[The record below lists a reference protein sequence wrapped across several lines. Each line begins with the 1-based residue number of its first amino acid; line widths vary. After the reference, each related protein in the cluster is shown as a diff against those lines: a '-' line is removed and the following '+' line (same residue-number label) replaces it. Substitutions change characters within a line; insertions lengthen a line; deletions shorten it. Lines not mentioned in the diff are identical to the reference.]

1 MDYTQNI
8 EEKEGS
14 VDDLVNYLL
23 YNDNK
28 IYLEI
33 SDKSQEDNLNSND
46 IFNFL
51 TELFFKIIE
60 KKYGI
65 YTLYDLNKYDFEQNE
80 LDYILNKFNLIN
92 IKIIIEEKEEK
103 DEDHNCFKFDT
114 LYEYLSKIKLTE
126 QNYINSDNN
135 TNNNTDNNT
144 DNNTEIKQKTLEDYK
159 YIFYNSDKIHYL
171 KFKYNI

>member
-1 MDYTQNI
+1 MDYNNENI

-60 KKYGI
+60 NKYGI
-65 YTLYDLNKYDFEQNE
+65 FTLYDLNKYEFEQNE
-80 LDYILNKFNLIN
+80 LVFISNKFNLIN
-92 IKIIIEEKEEK
+92 INIIIEEKPEEN
-103 DEDHNCFKFDT
+103 EDYNCFKLDS
-114 LYEYLSKIKLTE
+114 LYEYLEGIKLTE
-126 QNYINSDNN
+126 QNYSNNNINNN
-135 TNNNTDNNT
+135 TNDISTM
-144 DNNTEIKQKTLEDYK
+144 QKTLEDYK

-171 KFKYNI
+171 KFKYNV